1 MDLYHLVL
9 LMQEQHDEVSIH
21 LHPLASGE
29 LMTDAW
35 HISLFIYT
43 PLTLDADANARD
55 NNAVLALNKRAMT
68 VLYPRLPAEI
78 SRATACN
85 HVLVAAIARPNAFVP
100 RLYLVC
106 TTCAAR
112 SRSR

>member
-43 PLTLDADANARD
+43 PLTRDADANARD
-55 NNAVLALNKRAMT
+55 NNAVQAWNTSAMT
-68 VLYPRLPAEI
+68 VLYPRLPAVT

-85 HVLVAAIARPNAFVP
+85 HVLSAALTRPNAFVP

-106 TTCAAR
+106 ITCAALSH
-112 SRSR
+112 SR